1 MNSKTSFL
9 RILQYTDLTT
19 FGLLC
24 TLASIGLVFIGSATY
39 TPEQPYS
46 IFFKKQLF
54 GVISGIFLYFLC
66 SITDHRTL
74 TRWGYFAYIFVIGL
88 LIFTLIKGHI
98 GMGGQRWIN
107 LGFFKFQ
114 PSELAKLFFPAFM
127 THYLYTHKNE
137 YPFSFH
143 DLLPLIISLLVSFV
157 LIIKQPDL
165 GTALILLFSGLIL
178 LWLAGMHKKVFYY
191 GMVCILI
198 TAPLSWHML
207 KDYQKNRIFVFLGYG
222 ESQKERYQ
230 IEQSKIAIG
239 SGGAFGKGIL
249 CGTQNTLQFLPESR
263 TDFIFSVI
271 CEEIGFVGALCILLL
286 YCALFIRIFI
296 FIGYIRNPFTQLL
309 ATGLILHILLSAL
322 INIGMVTDLL
332 PIVGIPLP
340 LISYGLSNLWIT
352 FISFGWLNSIA
363 IRRSV
368 IRL

>member
-1 MNSKTSFL
+1 MHHFDLISFS
-9 RILQYTDLTT
+9 
-19 FGLLC
+19 LLC
-24 TLASIGLVFIGSATY
+24 TLASIGLLFVFSATY
-39 TPEQPYS
+39 SPEQPYS

-54 GVISGIFLYFLC
+54 GVFSGIILYIIC

-74 TRWGYFAYIFVIGL
+74 TRLGYFAYMFVIGL
-88 LIFTLIKGHI
+88 LVFTLLKGHI

-137 YPFSFH
+137 YPFSLR
-143 DLLPLIISLLVSFV
+143 DLMPLIGALFISFV
-157 LIIKQPDL
+157 LILKQPDL
-165 GTALILLFSGLIL
+165 GTSLILLFSGLIL
-178 LWLAGMHKKVFYY
+178 LWLAGMPKKFFYW
-191 GMVCILI
+191 GLAALLL

-207 KDYQKNRIFVFLGYG
+207 KDYQKKRIFVFLGYG

-239 SGGAFGKGIL
+239 SGGMFGKGFL
-249 CGTQNTLQFLPESR
+249 CGTQNTFQFLPESR

-271 CEEIGFVGALCILLL
+271 CEETGFFGALLLL
-286 YCALFIRIFI
+286 LIYCALFIRMFI
-296 FIGYIRNPFTQLL
+296 FISLIRNPFTQLL
-309 ATGLILHILLSAL
+309 ATGLILHTLLSAL
-322 INIGMVTDLL
+322 INVGMVTDLL

-340 LISYGLSNLWIT
+340 LISYGLSNLWMT

-363 IRRSV
+363 IRSSV